1 MAIDTEKLK
10 RETDIVKVIGH
21 YTNLTKRGHNFRGLC
36 IFHDDKNPSMEV
48 NPIKQTFKC
57 YTCNVGGDV
66 IDFIQNAE
74 GLEFIPAAEFLGAEN
89 IKGEWK
95 PNLSIPT
102 NVPPLVKQDRITS
115 KPPLG
120 SRPKQLTI
128 RLNDGEKWEKY
139 DPVKTWDYKDANGDL
154 IGIAARYEVNGKK
167 EPRMWTYGSR
177 GEDSAE
183 WGCGA
188 FNYPRPLFNLDKITN
203 SELPVLIVE
212 GEKCAEAA
220 GHLIP
225 QYVAT
230 AWSMGAHG
238 MDRTSF
244 EPLRGRKVVLM
255 PDNDDAGRECMLKL
269 AEILS
274 SPQGL
279 NCEVKILDTSEMA
292 EKWDIAD
299 ALASGWDSKQF
310 IAWAKKRV
318 TPYVNKIAD
327 KTPET
332 PTEQPTE
339 LKTEPITK
347 PKLAIV
353 NTPARTVAQGNTIV
367 NIPATSQEVE
377 IQAVNMSPDFFMQKF
392 IDFHGADWRHI
403 HAWNKWLQ
411 WDGDTWV
418 TDTDYTYFD
427 EIRQLIRASMY
438 WDEARGLTESQKAK
452 FTFRAFIGGVGEL
465 ISAHQ
470 QVRSKP
476 DKWDANNMLL
486 GIPGGVIDLKTGKSI
501 DGAREQLISRK
512 TAIKPESGDC
522 PLWISTINRATNNDS
537 EMLDYLQR
545 MAGYILTGETK
556 EECFFFVYGPGASGK
571 STFCR
576 TLTEILNEYS
586 QAASMDAF
594 MAKQNQEHATE
605 IARMA
610 GARLVVATETDE
622 GARWNESRIKAL
634 TGRDKISARF
644 MRGDLFDFQPTA
656 KILIAG
662 NHKPQLRSVGEEMKR
677 RIHLIDFPTS
687 IPEAE
692 RDRDLNEKLK
702 AEYPQILNWMI
713 EGAIKWNQQGLKRP
727 ESIMQATNE
736 YLADEDGYSTW
747 MQENC
752 VIGSGEKCAI
762 HIAYQSFQSWCDSTG
777 EYCPSQK
784 RFAQRLVEKGYSR
797 VKSGVQSFEGFSMK
811 ANDESYRGG
820 YYD

>member
-10 RETDIVKVIGH
+10 RETDIVKVVGH
-21 YTNLTKRGHNFRGLC
+21 YTNLTKRGHNFIGLC
-36 IFHDDKNPSMEV
+36 IFHDDHNPSMEV

-57 YTCNVGGDV
+57 YSCNTGGDV

-89 IKGEWK
+89 IKDEWK

-139 DPVKTWDYKDANGDL
+139 DPVKTWDYKDENGDL

-167 EPRMWTYGSR
+167 EPRMWTFAKR
-177 GEDSAE
+177 GDDASE

-225 QYVAT
+225 QYVST
-230 AWSMGAHG
+230 TWSMGAHG

-255 PDNDDAGRECMLKL
+255 PDNDDAGRECMFKL
-269 AEILS
+269 AEVLS
-274 SPQGL
+274 SPDGL

-292 EKWDIAD
+292 DKWDIAD

-318 TPYVNKIAD
+318 NPYVNKLVEK
-327 KTPET
+327 KTPE
-332 PTEQPTE
+332 PTE

-438 WDEARGLTESQKAK
+438 WDEARGLTEAQKAK

-522 PLWISTINRATNNDS
+522 PLWISTINRATNNDP

-594 MAKQNQEHATE
+594 MARQNQEHATE

-692 RDRDLNEKLK
+692 RDRDLNEKLRL
-702 AEYPQILNWMI
+702 EYPQILNWMI

-811 ANDESYRGG
+811 ENNDNYKYS
-820 YYD
+820 YYDK

>member
-1 MAIDTEKLK
+1 MAIDTDKLK
-10 RETDIVKVIGH
+10 RETDIVKVVGH

-57 YTCNVGGDV
+57 YSCNVGGDV

-89 IKGEWK
+89 IKDEWK

-128 RLNDGEKWEKY
+128 RINDGEKWEKY
-139 DPVKTWDYKDANGDL
+139 DPVKTWDYKDENGDL

-167 EPRMWTYGSR
+167 EPRMWTFAKR
-177 GEDSAE
+177 GDDASE

-225 QYVAT
+225 QYVST
-230 AWSMGAHG
+230 TWSMGAHG

-269 AEILS
+269 ADILS

-279 NCEVKILDTSEMA
+279 NCEVKILDTSEMT

-299 ALASGWDSKQF
+299 ALALGWTSQQF

-318 TPYVNKIAD
+318 NPYVNKIAD
-327 KTPET
+327 KTPE
-332 PTEQPTE
+332 PTE

-438 WDEARGLTESQKAK
+438 WDEARGLTEAQKAK

-512 TAIKPESGDC
+512 TAIKPEQGDC

-692 RDRDLNEKLK
+692 RDRDLNEKLRL
-702 AEYPQILNWMI
+702 EYPQILNWMI

-797 VKSGVQSFEGFSMK
+797 VKSGVQSFDGFSMK
-811 ANDESYRGG
+811 ENNDNYKYS
-820 YYD
+820 YYDK